1 MGVPGSHFFVWHY
14 HYYRLGRLFTSAIAR
29 AMHNGSK
36 STQCDPGPEMNTQT
50 HILLASALFA
60 QPGQP
65 VRNTAVVAGAIVPD
79 ASIFVMWGYGR
90 LVGASEERIWG
101 EFYWLPQWQE
111 VSAITNSLPL
121 FAGLLVLGFFTGSSD
136 VRRTSTLPF
145 ADAPCSGMAMAV
157 IYFSL
162 AALVHIATDLP
173 LHVHDGHPPFW
184 PFSDVIF
191 RSAISYWDPQ
201 YHGNIVSLAEMLL
214 AASLV
219 ILLWRC
225 FRSRIVRSVLILA
238 IVSYGV
244 VALHWAT
251 SFST

>member
-1 MGVPGSHFFVWHY
+1 
-14 HYYRLGRLFTSAIAR
+14 
-29 AMHNGSK
+29 
-36 STQCDPGPEMNTQT
+36 MNTQS

-65 VRNTAVVAGAIVPD
+65 LRNAAVVAGAIVPD

-90 LVGASEERIWG
+90 LIGASEEKIWG

-121 FAGLLVLGFFTGSSD
+121 FAGLLVFGFFAGSSD
-136 VRRTSTLPF
+136 VRRSSMQHF
-145 ADAPCSGMAMAV
+145 ADAPLSAMAMA
-157 IYFSL
+157 ICFFSL
-162 AALVHIATDLP
+162 AALVHIAIDLP

-191 RSAISYWDPQ
+191 RSAVSYWDPQ
-201 YHGNIVSLAEMLL
+201 YHGNIVSLAELLL
-214 AASLV
+214 AAMLV
-219 ILLWRC
+219 ILLWRR
-225 FRSRIVRSVLILA
+225 FRSWAARSVLILA